1 MARLSYYRLGALQNG
16 TEARSNL
23 WSQTEGILSFIWVIR
38 GGGSVFFHYL
48 LSRSNGNQKGGI
60 HYIPMITRC
69 GFQIVWGGSR
79 LGALEN
85 GTEPRY
91 DLRSPT
97 AGIIGVQDG
106 NS

>member
-1 MARLSYYRLGALQNG
+1 MCTVLYS
-16 TEARSNL
+16 
-23 WSQTEGILSFIWVIR
+23 
-38 GGGSVFFHYL
+38 
-48 LSRSNGNQKGGI
+48 GNQKGGGVN
-60 HYIPMITRC
+60 YIPIITRC

-91 DLRSPT
+91 DLRSPM
-97 AGIIGVQDG
+97 AGIIGVQGG

>member
-1 MARLSYYRLGALQNG
+1 
-16 TEARSNL
+16 
-23 WSQTEGILSFIWVIR
+23 
-38 GGGSVFFHYL
+38 
-48 LSRSNGNQKGGI
+48 
-60 HYIPMITRC
+60 MITRC